1 MIGSAR
7 RNTGVFALALGTI
20 ASCVWLSWRA
30 MHLSLNPIELAVFVA
45 ELVSAISGLVV
56 GVAIACASQPRTVYG
71 TGRRESFRFA
81 FAVADI
87 VGRTRVSDLRDG
99 MATSYRVLR
108 QPGARLPELA
118 VAAVLTDGPRRLV
131 LVVSLSLALVI
142 GVAPIPM
149 PPPWAILV
157 GLSAM
162 ALMSCAHVLLSGGR
176 IRFGDRVRWS
186 SAALGE
192 VCSGADREG
201 FAPRRWIGTVAAV
214 VVLNLAVALRGMS
227 DRWTHGLAPMNSDDR
242 HVTMV
247 IAIVVV
253 AGSLYTLRTMSA
265 PQLANSH
272 LVSRHMEERTARQ
285 SAVGGAVLIGMVG
298 LLAGILPGNVDAAD
312 DDPAGIEQ
320 ISDRDV
326 ADVEGV
332 KGAVE
337 IEQVGGAS
345 DG

>member
-7 RNTGVFALALGTI
+7 RNTGALALAIGAI
-20 ASCVWLSWRA
+20 ASGVWLSWRA
-30 MHLSLNPIELAVFVA
+30 MHLSLNPIELSVFVA
-45 ELVSAISGLVV
+45 ELVSTLSGLIV
-56 GVAIACASQPRTVYG
+56 GVAIARASQPRTVFG
-71 TGRRESFRFA
+71 TDRRESFRFA

-87 VGRTRVSDLRDG
+87 VGRTRVSDLRVG
-99 MATSYRVLR
+99 VATSYRVLR
-108 QPGARLPELA
+108 QPGARFPELA
-118 VAAVLTDGPRRLV
+118 IAAVLTDGPRRLV
-131 LVVSLSLALVI
+131 LVVSLSVALVI
-142 GVAPIPM
+142 GIAPIPM
-149 PPPWAILV
+149 PPLWAIAF

-192 VCSGADREG
+192 VCSGADRDG
-201 FAPRRWIGTVAAV
+201 FAPRRWVGTVASV

-227 DRWTHGLAPMNSDDR
+227 DRWTHGLAPMNADDR
-242 HVTMV
+242 HVTML

-265 PQLANSH
+265 PQLTNSH
-272 LVSRHMEERTARQ
+272 LVSRRMEERTARQ
-285 SAVGGAVLIGMVG
+285 SAVGGAVLIGIVG

-312 DDPAGIEQ
+312 DNPAGIEQ
-320 ISDRDV
+320 ISDRDATGV
-326 ADVEGV
+326 ERVEGAP
-332 KGAVE
+332 G
-337 IEQVGGAS
+337 IEQLGGAS